1 MNLNQLLFA
10 NAVASTRSFTA
21 GAAKCCVTQPTL
33 SNGIAQE

>member
-21 GAAKCCVTQPTL
+21 GAAKCCVTQHTL